1 MIKHKR
7 RLIIF
12 LISGILLFYILQG
25 INITNLS
32 LLLKNA
38 NYLFLMSVIPLVIA
52 IFFIKVAR
60 LNLILKI
67 VGINIRFSELSKIFL
82 IGSTYG
88 LITPGRVGEFGRVYY
103 FNEDKSKTFPS
114 LIVERLADIFIL
126 VMLSNITLFLLFRDI
141 SLIFISFAAS
151 LFLLIFT
158 FILINKKVAYFVLTI
173 FKVSKDK
180 RNEYMENLLEIL
192 KRKHLSKIL
201 MLTLL
206 NFTISFIV
214 AFVILKSLDFSANYL
229 LIFSLPIIIL
239 FSNIPITISGT
250 GLREF
255 ITVYSFTQL
264 GAVPELGFSFSLILF
279 LTTILLPG
287 LIGFFLILRK

>member
-1 MIKHKR
+1 
-7 RLIIF
+7 
-12 LISGILLFYILQG
+12 
-25 INITNLS
+25 
-32 LLLKNA
+32 
-38 NYLFLMSVIPLVIA
+38 
-52 IFFIKVAR
+52 
-60 LNLILKI
+60 
-67 VGINIRFSELSKIFL
+67 
-82 IGSTYG
+82 
-88 LITPGRVGEFGRVYY
+88 
-103 FNEDKSKTFPS
+103 
-114 LIVERLADIFIL
+114 
-126 VMLSNITLFLLFRDI
+126 MLSNITLFLLFRDI
-141 SLIFISFAAS
+141 SLIFISFVAS